1 MAVAM
6 VMVNKKIYYGM
17 SMSDKEEYT
26 VPINEM
32 KRSGGAERIWW
43 IGDVQ
48 RSLLGMTDMAI
59 GGGDN
64 NGLYL
69 SGETYPRAYFQNC
82 EHMNEEEGR
91 RRTSE

>member
-32 KRSGGAERIWW
+32 KRSGGAERI
-43 IGDVQ
+43 
-48 RSLLGMTDMAI
+48 
-59 GGGDN
+59 
-64 NGLYL
+64 
-69 SGETYPRAYFQNC
+69 
-82 EHMNEEEGR
+82 
-91 RRTSE
+91 